1 VVAGSADLRIETQG
15 RTVINYKVEGT
26 LAVLHIDDG
35 KANALGTAALDSLQS
50 ALDDAERDGA
60 TAVILKGRPGVF
72 SSGFD
77 LEEVRSDPSRRE
89 AIRLKFVDLLIRL
102 FDYERPVIAACTGHA
117 LAAGAALLLVAD
129 RRIGIEGRFKLGFN
143 EAAIG
148 VPISGVTVELAR
160 YRMPMPWFESLV
172 SGQTFAPEQAV
183 PAGLL
188 DSVVPNEDELVEAAE
203 QQAQQLGKVDLAV
216 FRQMKGL
223 ARSLPSQR
231 ARSERDL
238 LRSAK

>member
-1 VVAGSADLRIETQG
+1 MISYRVQ
-15 RTVINYKVEGT
+15 GT
-26 LAVLHIDDG
+26 LAIVEIDDG
-35 KANALGTAALDSLQS
+35 KANALGTVALDSLQS
-50 ALDDAERDGA
+50 TLDDADRDGVS
-60 TAVILKGRPGVF
+60 AVILKGRPGVF

-77 LEEVRSDPSRRE
+77 LEEVRSDPTRRE

-102 FDYERPVIAACTGHA
+102 FDYERPVVVACTGHA

-129 RRIGIEGRFKLGFN
+129 RRIGIGGRFKVGFN

-172 SGQTFAPEQAV
+172 SGQTFDPEQAV
-183 PAGLL
+183 LAGLL
-188 DSVVPNEDELVEAAE
+188 DSVAPDEEELAAGAE
-203 QQAQQLGKVDLAV
+203 QLARQLAKVDLAV
-216 FRQMKGL
+216 FRQMKRL
-223 ARSLPSQR
+223 TRALPSER
-231 ARSERDL
+231 ARIERDL

>member
-1 VVAGSADLRIETQG
+1 MISYR
-15 RTVINYKVEGT
+15 VERT
-26 LAVLHIDDG
+26 LAVIEIDDG
-35 KANALGTAALDSLQS
+35 KANALGTTALDSLQS
-50 ALDDAERDGA
+50 TLDDAERDGVS
-60 TAVILKGRPGVF
+60 AVILKGRPGSF

-77 LEEVRSDPSRRE
+77 LEEVRSDPTRRE

-102 FDYERPVIAACTGHA
+102 FDYERPVVVACTGHA

-129 RRIGIEGRFKLGFN
+129 RRLGLDGRFKLGFN

-172 SGQTFAPEQAV
+172 SGHTFDPEQAV

-188 DSVVPNEDELVEAAE
+188 DSVVPNEEELMEGAE
-203 QQAQQLGKVDLAV
+203 QLAQRLAKVDPAV
-216 FRQMKGL
+216 FRKMKGL
-223 ARSLPSQR
+223 ARALPSER
-231 ARSERDL
+231 ARIERDRL
-238 LRSAK
+238 HSAK

>member
-1 VVAGSADLRIETQG
+1 
-15 RTVINYKVEGT
+15 VISYNVEGT

-50 ALDDAERDGA
+50 ALDEAERDGA

-77 LEEVRSDPSRRE
+77 LEEVRSDPTRRE

-102 FDYERPVIAACTGHA
+102 FEYERPVIVACTGHA

-129 RRIGIEGRFKLGFN
+129 RRIGIGGRFKLGFN

-160 YRMPMPWFESLV
+160 YRMPMPWFESLI
-172 SGQTFAPEQAV
+172 SGQTFDPERAV

-188 DSVVPNEDELVEAAE
+188 DSVVGSEQELADGAE
-203 QQAQQLGKVDLAV
+203 ELAQQLGKVGPAV

-223 ARSLPSQR
+223 ARALPAER
-231 ARSERDL
+231 ARIERDL
-238 LRSAK
+238 LHSAK